1 MILSVEDFSCRYG
14 TRMKDTLSH
23 VSFRVEE
30 GEMVLIAGRS
40 GCGKSTL
47 IKAITGLLEDVSCQ
61 GRIVLCGRDTSSMT
75 AEDIGLYAGT
85 VYQTPDDQL
94 FAMTIGDEVAFAL
107 ENRGE
112 EESVIRREVSSALS
126 KVGLGGMEERS
137 IHALSGGQRQR
148 LVLASILVTHP
159 KLLILDEP
167 VSQMNPQGVKD
178 FLDLLSSLNRSEHM
192 TILMVE
198 HRVNELASRFPR
210 LCVMSEGRFIYD
222 GPTEKAWNEIEDTAV
237 YGLREPE
244 PVKLSRKLHIRPVTD
259 SMEKLVAAVRER
271 GFPLF
276 PTWTARPGRRRG
288 RW

>member
-1 MILSVEDFSCRYG
+1 
-14 TRMKDTLSH
+14 MKDTLSH

-137 IHALSGGQRQR
+137 IHALSGGQRQCWR
-148 LVLASILVTHP
+148 PSSSPIRSFSFL
-159 KLLILDEP
+159 
-167 VSQMNPQGVKD
+167 MN
-178 FLDLLSSLNRSEHM
+178 R
-192 TILMVE
+192 
-198 HRVNELASRFPR
+198 
-210 LCVMSEGRFIYD
+210 
-222 GPTEKAWNEIEDTAV
+222 
-237 YGLREPE
+237 
-244 PVKLSRKLHIRPVTD
+244 
-259 SMEKLVAAVRER
+259 
-271 GFPLF
+271 
-276 PTWTARPGRRRG
+276 
-288 RW
+288 